1 MAKGGKRLNRT
12 ARNQLKGLA
21 PGPSGIADRM
31 LSLDAAAEWMARHNF
46 TPEDIHDVLAVAS
59 FLLGEESY
67 E

>member
-1 MAKGGKRLNRT
+1 MSAKKLNRT
-12 ARNQLKGLA
+12 AREQLKGLA
-21 PGPSGIADRM
+21 PGPSGMADRM
-31 LSLDAAAEWMARHNF
+31 LALDSAASWMAAHNF